1 MPRAPR
7 FQAPGALYHIMSRG
21 TAKRSIFLNAGDRR
35 LFLKILATV
44 VRHYR
49 WLCHAYCLQDNHYH
63 LILETPLPNLSDGMR
78 YLNGSYCQAFNRTYN
93 RVGHLTQGRYT
104 SRLIEEEQY
113 LFTLIR
119 YIALNPVKDGFCR
132 HPAEWQWSS
141 YGPTAGLA
149 GKPAFLTTERIL
161 NLFSDNLSEA
171 QERYVAYIGEALQ
184 EIGSRGPRNLE
195 RGQLLSKIFETASS
209 RDEGIIQAYSI
220 HRYKMHEIGDYLGLH
235 ESTVSKIVKRTA
247 DRSNRYPRG

>member
-63 LILETPLPNLSDGMR
+63 LILETPLPNVSDGMR

-119 YIALNPVKDGFCR
+119 YIALNPVKDGFCS

-141 YGPTAGLA
+141 YRPTAGLA

-161 NLFSDNLSEA
+161 DLFSDDVSEA
-171 QERYVAYIGEALQ
+171 RERYIAYITEAVQ
-184 EIGSRGPRNLE
+184 ETGSKGQKNLD
-195 RGQLLSKIFETASS
+195 RRRLLSKILDKASN
-209 RDEGIIQAYSI
+209 RDEAIMQAHSVYCFKL
-220 HRYKMHEIGDYLGLH
+220 REIGDYLGLH
-235 ESTVSKIVKRTA
+235 ESTVSKIVKRAA
-247 DRSNRYPRG
+247 DRSTRHPHC